1 MRGNLPGVDP
11 VLCYLVWE
19 PRSPVM
25 WWLDTWDMASDG
37 KETVKKVQLE
47 TSTVKN
53 DLMSA
58 KNQ

>member
-37 KETVKKVQLE
+37 KNSEESSVGDFNCKK
-47 TSTVKN
+47 
-53 DLMSA
+53 
-58 KNQ
+58 